1 MENTFA
7 FLLLC
12 CLCQQFKLMI
22 LCYIISNDNLSLL
35 SRIFKYKLALVGI
48 ISIIIKNN
56 YCISRFKQ
64 ISGHSKLAY
73 ARQRIL
79 VSIFQYNK
87 RFLITRLSLLV
98 IVLSVSSWVILIVCC
113 VNTLALVHGIL
124 HSETREHS
132 FVVSAIDCPARRQ
145 VFTDE
150 LRELLMS

>member
-1 MENTFA
+1 
-7 FLLLC
+7 
-12 CLCQQFKLMI
+12 MI
-22 LCYIISNDNLSLL
+22 LCYIISNDNFSLL
-35 SRIFKYKLALVGI
+35 SGIFKYKLALGGI

-56 YCISRFKQ
+56 PCVSRLPIS
-64 ISGHSKLAY
+64 SHSKLAH
-73 ARQRIL
+73 AHQAIL

-113 VNTLALVHGIL
+113 VNTLALMHGIL
-124 HSETREHS
+124 HSEPREHS
-132 FVVSAIDCPARRQ
+132 FVGSAIDCPARRQ